1 MLYIGTSEIF
11 GGTNMENNNEP
22 INMFNNKGN
31 NGKYSKLFPIFL
43 VLIALTIWLVSG
55 FRQISPTEV
64 AVVERF
70 GKIVAVKPSGIHY
83 GFRGIDVYNR
93 IQINQQN
100 IEDEYNTATKDMQTV
115 NQIVQTQYTVDSSKA
130 ESLYLK
136 FLNNHLD
143 SIIKPILSQSIKETA
158 SKYTIEELISKRAEL
173 GQDMTDTAKKRLESY
188 GIKIISI
195 QILNLELPKDYRDA
209 VEQKKV
215 AEQNVQ
221 KATAELEEAKI
232 KAEANKVTSAS
243 YDENIKYKE
252 FLAKWDGKLPLYQGG
267 DGGLNMLL
275 PSVK

>member
-1 MLYIGTSEIF
+1 
-11 GGTNMENNNEP
+11 MENSNEP
-22 INMFNNKGN
+22 MNVYNFKGS
-31 NGKYSKLFPIFL
+31 NGKYSKLFPLFV
-43 VLIALTIWLVSG
+43 VLIALSIWLISG
-55 FRQISPTEV
+55 FRQVSPTEV

-70 GKIVAVKPSGIHY
+70 GKIVAVKSSGIHY
-83 GFRGIDVYNR
+83 GLRGIDVYNR

-100 IEDEYNTATKDMQTV
+100 VQDEYNTATRDMQSV
-115 NQIVQTQYTVDSSKA
+115 NQIVQTQYTIDSSKA

-136 FLNNHLD
+136 FLNNHAD

-158 SKYTIEELISKRAEL
+158 SKFTIEELISRRAEL
-173 GQDMTDTAKKRLESY
+173 GQNMTDTAKERLESY

-195 QILNLELPKDYRDA
+195 QIVNLELPEEYRNA

-215 AEQNVQ
+215 AEQRVQ
-221 KATAELEEAKI
+221 KATAELAEAKI

-252 FLAKWDGKLPLYQGG
+252 FLDKWDGKLPLYQGG

-275 PSVK
+275 PSVQ